1 MNIEEVGEQVTS
13 NKILIE
19 FAVQYWKIKSFYK
32 KDLAA
37 INQVR
42 LFKQTL
48 LPCELVSTTGRGTI
62 ECFQ

>member
-13 NKILIE
+13 NKTLIE
-19 FAVQYWKIKSFYK
+19 FAVQYYKIKSLQK

-42 LFKQTL
+42 LFKQIL
-48 LPCELVSTTGRGTI
+48 LLCELVSAIGRGTT